1 MVNLREKSC
10 VIIHTEIEIFLKFV
24 IMEKENYGYEEDR
37 FQFEETN
44 IVYDKEYNDY
54 DFIAED
60 ILIQKQMVKMQL
72 PVTASASH

>member
-1 MVNLREKSC
+1 M
-10 VIIHTEIEIFLKFV
+10 FV

-60 ILIQKQMVKMQL
+60 ILIQKQMVKDA
-72 PVTASASH
+72 ASGDCFCLTLKV

>member
-1 MVNLREKSC
+1 M
-10 VIIHTEIEIFLKFV
+10 FV

>member
-1 MVNLREKSC
+1 
-10 VIIHTEIEIFLKFV
+10 
-24 IMEKENYGYEEDR
+24 MEKENYGYEEDR

-72 PVTASASH
+72 PVPASASH

>member
-1 MVNLREKSC
+1 
-10 VIIHTEIEIFLKFV
+10 
-24 IMEKENYGYEEDR
+24 MEKENYGYEEDR
-37 FQFEETN
+37 FQFDETN

>member
-1 MVNLREKSC
+1 
-10 VIIHTEIEIFLKFV
+10 
-24 IMEKENYGYEEDR
+24 MEKENYGYEEDR

-72 PVTASASH
+72 PVTASASHWRFRTMRMQ